1 MMRVRQSTL
10 VWAVLSTAA
19 FAKGFIN
26 CVVKQEWASN
36 RKFERNDANFDVLI
50 TDQQFK
56 LGGCDLRQEHNMTWL
71 SKVLDQS
78 LFILNVKKLHLSLI
92 IRTEL
97 GFFKIAKAVVDV

>member
-36 RKFERNDANFDVLI
+36 RKLERNDANFDVLI

-56 LGGCDLRQEHNMTWL
+56 QGGCDLRQEQNMTWL
-71 SKVLDQS
+71 SKTLDQS
-78 LFILNVKKLHLSLI
+78 LFILNVIKLHLSLI
-92 IRTEL
+92 IRSEL

>member
-1 MMRVRQSTL
+1 MMRVRQSIL

-26 CVVKQEWASN
+26 CVVTQEWASN

-56 LGGCDLRQEHNMTWL
+56 QGGCDLRQEQNMTWL
-71 SKVLDQS
+71 SKTLDQS
-78 LFILNVKKLHLSLI
+78 LFILNVIKLHLSLI
-92 IRTEL
+92 IRSEL